1 VVGPSTSLGGSSRTE
16 KRKICSAHCRPHP
29 VSLHVFSITS
39 ICAAEASV
47 RWRHT
52 QQCSAAHRRRSG
64 VRISQPSATYSTRH
78 SQRQVTRLLIS
89 GQCGAAAYLRG
100 LRLLYGRAAACHA
113 HRTADGLRCSSSVT
127 IRVAAAPAPRARARS
142 ALCCD
147 AADASSRRRPRSLLP
162 CQHCHC
168 CTPHA
173 LAERCW
179 PLGPWA
185 ARPVPRSLRR
195 CYRPQ
200 ALCAAVG
207 AVVAAY

>member
-1 VVGPSTSLGGSSRTE
+1 MVGPSTSLGGSSRTE

-127 IRVAAAPAPRARARS
+127 IRVAAAPALRS
-142 ALCCD
+142 AAMRCLLAQ
-147 AADASSRRRPRSLLP
+147 AAPLAPAMPALPLLHPPRPGRAMLAPGALGRSACASLPTPLLP
-162 CQHCHC
+162 AAGPLC
-168 CTPHA
+168 
-173 LAERCW
+173 RCW
-179 PLGPWA
+179 
-185 ARPVPRSLRR
+185 RRSSCL
-195 CYRPQ
+195 
-200 ALCAAVG
+200 LV
-207 AVVAAY
+207 

>member
-147 AADASSRRRPRSLLP
+147 AADASSRAGGPARSCHASTATAAPPTPWPSDAGPWGPGPLGLCLAPYAAATGRRPSVPLLAP
-162 CQHCHC
+162 
-168 CTPHA
+168 
-173 LAERCW
+173 
-179 PLGPWA
+179 
-185 ARPVPRSLRR
+185 
-195 CYRPQ
+195 
-200 ALCAAVG
+200 
-207 AVVAAY
+207 